1 MRPHVEAIA
10 AFISIWLG
18 DPPNSKIKAGLLGG
32 ACG

>member
-1 MRPHVEAIA
+1 MRPHFEAIA